1 MIRLLLKF
9 LKNPSK
15 FYRYSLLPKIYNN
28 SLFLKIYSS
37 TSNVQKTFIKHLNK
51 YKVKWNPENKN
62 IILVQSVS
70 DYPLCLQIAATSH
83 SLAMTH
89 QANIAFYSAEYTKP
103 FNKSV
108 LNYLSKKPIKT
119 NLDKIFL
126 SFAGKLLYRNNQKF
140 NNQKLIIEL
149 SNELFSKLKTKND
162 VLNIEIDGVRLGDL
176 VYDTYLRYANK
187 PEVNLSDPFL
197 KELIIQT
204 FNIFYVTKQKMEQY
218 HVVSLVSS
226 YTTYIY
232 HGIVVRLCLHKK
244 IPVYTVGAYYSLVH
258 QVLNEYPS
266 HANNHFLFN
275 KLFEKLENKNEII
288 DQYTQLFEKRFQGEI
303 DSATSYMKQ
312 SAFSSKINTELDGLD
327 WSNTVVV
334 LAHCFFDSPHIY
346 RDLLFPDFY
355 DWLTFTLD
363 ELLLQNDLTVL
374 VKQHP
379 NGLPQNDEIFEE
391 FRKKYDGT
399 KIKFIDK
406 KTSQLQIINS
416 KPKAIITAYGTAAA
430 EFSYKDFPVITIYDN
445 PFTAYDFTHL
455 AKSMSE
461 YKGLLANVKNLP
473 SKQNKKQIIEY
484 YYMQNFFFLQG
495 RNSDFLKFEKY
506 KGQVFSDDFLIDYL
520 PNLTPSYFETL
531 DSAIKDGLKLIDWEM
546 KISNSISNS

>member
-15 FYRYSLLPKIYNN
+15 FYRYSFLAKIYNN
-28 SLFLKIYSS
+28 SSFLKIYSS
-37 TSNVQKTFIKHLNK
+37 TSNVQKSFIKHLNK
-51 YKVKWNPENKN
+51 YKVKWNSENKN

-70 DYPLCLQIAATSH
+70 DYQMCIQIAATSH
-83 SLAMTH
+83 SLAKLH
-89 QANIAFYSAEYTKP
+89 SANIAFYSAEYSYP
-103 FNKSV
+103 FNNSF
-108 LNYLSKKPIKT
+108 LNYISKKNIKT
-119 NLDKIFL
+119 NLDKIFF
-126 SFAGKLLYRNNQKF
+126 SFTGKLLFRNNQKF
-140 NNQKLIIEL
+140 NNQKLITEL
-149 SNELFSKLKTKND
+149 SNELFLKLKTKND
-162 VLNIEIDGVRLGDL
+162 ILNIEIDSVRLGDL

-187 PEVNLSDPFL
+187 PEVDLSDPFL
-197 KELIIQT
+197 KELIFQT
-204 FNIFYVTKQKMEQY
+204 FNIFFVTKQKLEQY
-218 HVVSLVSS
+218 NVVSLVNS

-232 HGIVVRLCLHKK
+232 HGIVVRLCLYKN
-244 IPVYTVGAYYSLVH
+244 IPVYSVGAYYSLVH

-288 DQYTQLFEKRFQGEI
+288 EKYTQIFEKRFQGEI

-312 SAFSSKINTELDGLD
+312 SAFSSKINSELDSLD

-355 DWLTFTLD
+355 EWLTFTLD
-363 ELLLQNDLTVL
+363 ELLLQNDLIIL

-379 NGLPQNDEIFEE
+379 NGLPQNDEIFED
-391 FRKKYDGT
+391 FRKKYNGT

-416 KPKAIITAYGTAAA
+416 QPKAIITAYGTAAA

-445 PFTAYDFTHL
+445 RHPY
-455 AKSMSE
+455 S
-461 YKGLLANVKNLP
+461 
-473 SKQNKKQIIEY
+473 Y
-484 YYMQNFFFLQG
+484 YT
-495 RNSDFLKFEKY
+495 RASPRFE
-506 KGQVFSDDFLIDYL
+506 
-520 PNLTPSYFETL
+520 E
-531 DSAIKDGLKLIDWEM
+531 
-546 KISNSISNS
+546 KIWLW